1 MKRTLL
7 MSCLL
12 LATAATS
19 AQTKIYRCGPD
30 GRELTQKPCADG
42 QKVDLRTGAAPTP
55 ADVKAAQD
63 VAERD
68 AKLARQLEQER
79 QAREAQKPAP
89 AAVIHAG
96 GTPASAAS
104 APKHKAKSK
113 KKQVADSDK
122 DFVAAAPVKKKP

>member
-1 MKRTLL
+1 MKRALL

-12 LATAATS
+12 LATAAS

-30 GRELTQKPCADG
+30 GRELTQKPCTDG

-68 AKLARQLEQER
+68 AKLARQLERER

-104 APKHKAKSK
+104 APSHKAKSK
-113 KKQVADSDK
+113 KKQAAKSE
-122 DFVAAAPVKKKP
+122 DFVAAAPVKKTP

>member
-1 MKRTLL
+1 MKRILL
-7 MSCLL
+7 TTCLL
-12 LATAATS
+12 LAASAAS
-19 AQTKIYRCGPD
+19 AQTKIYRCGPE

-42 QKVDLRTGAAPTP
+42 QKVDLRTGSTPTP

-79 QAREAQKPAP
+79 HAREAQKPAP
-89 AAVIHAG
+89 AAAIHAG
-96 GTPASAAS
+96 GEPASAAS
-104 APKHKAKSK
+104 APKHKSKSR
-113 KKQVADSDK
+113 KKQAAKDEK

>member
-1 MKRTLL
+1 MKRALW
-7 MSCLL
+7 MSGLL
-12 LATAATS
+12 LAMAAAS

-42 QKVDLRTGAAPTP
+42 QKVDLRTGAAPAP

-79 QAREAQKPAP
+79 HTREAQKPAP
-89 AAVIHAG
+89 AAVIHG
-96 GTPASAAS
+96 SGMPASAAS
-104 APKHKAKSK
+104 APKHKSKNK

-122 DFVAAAPVKKKP
+122 DFVAAAPVKKP

>member
-19 AQTKIYRCGPD
+19 AQTRIYRCGPD

-113 KKQVADSDK
+113 KKQTAKSE

>member
-1 MKRTLL
+1 MKRALL

-12 LATAATS
+12 LATAAS

-42 QKVDLRTGAAPTP
+42 QKVDLRTGAAPPTP
-55 ADVKAAQD
+55 ADVKAARD

-79 QAREAQKPAP
+79 HAREAQKPAP
-89 AAVIHAG
+89 AAVIHG
-96 GTPASAAS
+96 GGMPASAAS
-104 APKHKAKSK
+104 APKHKSKSK

-122 DFVAAAPVKKKP
+122 DFVAAAPLKKP